1 MPTIDITGPM
11 TADGRRVFTAEAL
24 RFVGD
29 LEARFGPVRT
39 SLLEARRKRDA
50 EIKAGAS
57 YGLLAET
64 ESVRRGSWKVAAT
77 PADLQRRH
85 VEITGPVEPK
95 MLINALNSGA
105 DIFMADFE
113 DSLSDRKSTR
123 LNSSH
128 EWISRMPSS
137 A

>member
-11 TADGRRVFTAEAL
+11 ITDSGPDGRRVFTPDAL

-39 SLLEARRKRDA
+39 SLLQARRTRDA

-64 ESVRRGSWKVAAT
+64 ESVRRGSWKVAST

-85 VEITGPVEPK
+85 V
-95 MLINALNSGA
+95 
-105 DIFMADFE
+105 
-113 DSLSDRKSTR
+113 
-123 LNSSH
+123 
-128 EWISRMPSS
+128 
-137 A
+137 

>member
-1 MPTIDITGPM
+1 MPTIDITGPIP
-11 TADGRRVFTAEAL
+11 TDGRRVFTPDAL

-64 ESVRRGSWKVAAT
+64 ESIRRGSWKVAAT

-113 DSLSDRKSTR
+113 D
-123 LNSSH
+123 
-128 EWISRMPSS
+128 
-137 A
+137 